1 MQIQHQQHHTV
12 QIQGLRLQIKKN
24 QQKKNGHQRIQKQFP
39 IDFGSYQQLFS
50 FSVVQHR
57 FNALL
62 NVHAIVELLHEIL
75 QIGHILM
82 DALESQIRSIQN
94 FQMIFTDFIV

>member
-12 QIQGLRLQIKKN
+12 QIQGLRLQIKR
-24 QQKKNGHQRIQKQFP
+24 KKQNRHQRIQEQFP
-39 IDFGSYQQLFS
+39 MDFGSYQQLFS

-62 NVHAIVELLHEIL
+62 NVHAIVELLHKKL

-82 DALESQIRSIQN
+82 DALEGQIRSIQN